1 MFEFTMPSLGA
12 DMEEGVLAAW
22 YVQEGDPV
30 ERGQIIAAVDT
41 DKAVIDVEVFHSGV
55 VQRLLVE
62 PGTSVPVGTPLA
74 VIVDAS
80 DAAAPP
86 EPVPEPVP
94 EPASET
100 EPEHVPVTGAARVH
114 HASHVLSPLVRQLAD
129 RLHVDTTTITGT
141 GHGGRVTRADVE
153 QAGAAAPRTRET
165 GSPVRGSRV
174 RASPRARRLAE
185 QRGVD
190 LARISGSGPGGEIRE
205 RDVLAAPS
213 PSSDATAT
221 PSEQK
226 ADRSTT
232 MRRAIARAMERSN
245 REIPHFHLTQLVD
258 LAALR
263 AHLDALNAP
272 RPPAE
277 RLLPAA
283 ALLRATAM
291 AAREVPEL
299 NGFWVDDELRKAEN
313 VNLAVAVNLRGGGL
327 IAPVLHDADT
337 MGLDELMGRMRDL
350 VERARRGSLRGSEMQ
365 GATLTVT
372 NLGDRGVD
380 VVHGVIYPPQVA
392 LVGAGKIV
400 DRPLVVDGE
409 VVARPSVILTLAA
422 DHRAVDGQKGSRLLA
437 RIEAHL
443 QEPEQL

>member
-12 DMEEGVLAAW
+12 DMEEGVLSAW

-62 PGTSVPVGTPLA
+62 PGASVPVGTPLA

-86 EPVPEPVP
+86 EPV
-94 EPASET
+94 A
-100 EPEHVPVTGAARVH
+100 VTGAARVH
-114 HASHVLSPLVRQLAD
+114 HASHVLSPLVRHLAD
-129 RLHVDTTTITGT
+129 RLHVDTTTIAGT
-141 GHGGRVTRADVE
+141 GPGGRVTRADVE
-153 QAGAAAPRTRET
+153 QAGAAAPRTREK
-165 GSPVRGSRV
+165 GSRL

-190 LARISGSGPGGEIRE
+190 LTQITGSGPGGAIQE
-205 RDVLAAPS
+205 RDILAAPS
-213 PSSDATAT
+213 PSADVTAT
-221 PSEQK
+221 GEEQK

-263 AHLDALNAP
+263 AHLDAVNAS

-283 ALLRATAM
+283 ALLRATAL
-291 AAREVPEL
+291 AARGVPEL
-299 NGFWVDDELRKAEN
+299 NGFWVDDELRPAEN
-313 VNLAVAVNLRGGGL
+313 VNVAVAVNLRGGGL

-337 MGLDELMGRMRDL
+337 MELDELMGRMRDL

-392 LVGAGKIV
+392 LVGAGRIV
-400 DRPLVVDGE
+400 ERPVVVDGD

-437 RIEAHL
+437 RIDAHL
-443 QEPEQL
+443 QEPHRL